1 MPVAVLVRG
10 GPERLVFAARLGRCP
25 GMLMHNWRVAEEH
38 HARSR
43 RTAESILWPG
53 AGGAGGVLAEATF
66 ADVYNAVL
74 GSTRTPYALE
84 WDIGGL

>member
-25 GMLMHNWRVAEEH
+25 GMLMHNWRVAEERQ
-38 HARSR
+38 ARLR
-43 RTAESILWPG
+43 RTAESILRP
-53 AGGAGGVLAEATF
+53 GAGGVLADATLV
-66 ADVYNAVL
+66 DVYNSVL

>member
-66 ADVYNAVL
+66 VDIYNAVL
-74 GSTRTPYALE
+74 G
-84 WDIGGL
+84 

>member
-1 MPVAVLVRG
+1 MPVAVLERD

-25 GMLMHNWRVAEEH
+25 GMLMHNCRVAEEH
-38 HARSR
+38 RARSP

-53 AGGAGGVLAEATF
+53 AGGVPADATF
-66 ADVYNAVL
+66 VDVYNAVL